1 MTRSIRALL
10 DRDDII
16 VSPGV
21 YDGYSA
27 RLAQAAGFPLV
38 SSTGAGLANSRW
50 GLPDLG
56 LVSLRDNLEACRVIA
71 RAVDVPVSADAE
83 AGYGNAATVHHV
95 VREFEAAGV
104 SAVSIEDQV
113 LPKRC
118 GHLAGKDVIPLPD
131 MVAKIRAATAARRDP
146 SFMIIA
152 RTDAIAVEGIEK
164 TVERVRAYE
173 AAGADAIFP
182 DAVRGRDDIAAIVGA
197 VRIPVRI
204 NMGFGIRTRD
214 TTPLMSIPALKAMGV
229 RWVSLSRML
238 PAAAIKGM
246 TDALA
251 VMREA
256 MMREDVVERAD
267 LVVDMKTIASLM
279 DYERYLAVER
289 EFLPEDDLARRYG
302 PGKNDKET

>member
-10 DRDDII
+10 DTNDII

-27 RLAQAAGFPLV
+27 RLAQEASFPLV
-38 SSTGAGLANSRW
+38 SSTGAGLANARW

-56 LVSLRDNLEACRVIA
+56 LVSLRDNLEACRMIA
-71 RAVDVPVSADAE
+71 RCVDVPVSADAE
-83 AGYGNAATVHHV
+83 AGYGNAASVHHV
-95 VREFEAAGV
+95 VQEFEATGV

-118 GHLAGKDVIPLPD
+118 GHLAGKDVISLPE
-131 MVAKIRAATAARRDP
+131 MVGKIRAAVAARRDP

-152 RTDAIAVEGIEK
+152 RTDAIAVEGIEG
-164 TVERVRAYE
+164 TIARVKAYE

-182 DAVRGRDDIAAIVGA
+182 DAVRGRDDIAAIVAA
-197 VRIPVRI
+197 VKIPVRI

-238 PAAAIKGM
+238 PAAAIHGM
-246 TDALA
+246 REALS

-256 MMREDVVERAD
+256 MTREEVIERAD
-267 LVVDMKTIASLM
+267 LVVDMKTISSLM
-279 DYERYLAVER
+279 DYERYMQVER
-289 EFLPEDDLARRYG
+289 DFLPQEDLDRRY
-302 PGKNDKET
+302 KRAEKEPNT